1 MVVMV
6 RTMWQSGFVVA
17 TMLAAAC
24 GSDDSS
30 GVITPGNTQAGG
42 AAGQSGGGAGRAGQ
56 GGTTVPAPVD
66 AGEIDARGIESEAS
80 DGSASQDA
88 KVESGLRVTDPGIVG
103 DGNSMIQSPF
113 KADPAQTVRA
123 AVTKGQRID
132 FTMSSADSK
141 IYPTDTGGAAF
152 MRPAA
157 VYLPNGYKSGQ
168 DLPFMV
174 VQDGV
179 HGIAYVNTMPVMLD
193 NLIFDKMLP
202 RMVVIFVD
210 PGPGGQRSREYDTVS
225 DAYTRF
231 VETELIPATKAAV
244 KAKVS
249 LDLALTS
256 DPEGR
261 GSMGGSSGGACAF
274 TMGWF
279 HPELYRRI
287 LTYSGSFV
295 KLRPDA
301 TYPDGAAEYHEHLIA
316 MNDAKPLRVFLEV
329 GSNDIVNQYG
339 DWHVANNAMA
349 AVLATKNYHYRYVFA
364 QGAGHVDGGATA
376 QTLAETMLWLWR
388 GYPTDP

>member
-1 MVVMV
+1 MVNLTW
-6 RTMWQSGFVVA
+6 RTGFVVA
-17 TMLAAAC
+17 VAALAAAC
-24 GSDDSS
+24 GGDDSN
-30 GVITPGNTQAGG
+30 GTMAPGNAQTGG
-42 AAGQSGGGAGRAGQ
+42 AAGMSSGASGAGQAGTSTNPPDAASATDAPGTGGGANDAAAPGDATAE
-56 GGTTVPAPVD
+56 GG
-66 AGEIDARGIESEAS
+66 S
-80 DGSASQDA
+80 
-88 KVESGLRVTDPGIVG
+88 RVTDPGTDG

-123 AVTKGQRID
+123 NVAKGQRID

-141 IYPTDTGGAAF
+141 IFPTDTGGAAF

-157 VYLPNGYKSGQ
+157 IYLPNGYASGQ
-168 DLPFMV
+168 EVPFMV
-174 VQDGV
+174 AQDGV

-193 NLIFDKMLP
+193 NLIFDKKLP
-202 RMVVIFVD
+202 QMAVIFVD

-231 VETELIPATKAAV
+231 VETELIPAAKAAV
-244 KAKVS
+244 KAKVA
-249 LDLALTS
+249 LDLVLTS

-287 LTYSGSFV
+287 LTYSGSFT

-316 MNDAKPLRVFLEV
+316 MNNAKPLRVFLEV
-329 GSNDIVNQYG
+329 GSNDIVNTAG
-339 DWHVANNAMA
+339 DWHMANDAMA
-349 AVLATKNYHYRYVFA
+349 AVLAAKSYHYRYVYA
-364 QGAGHVDGGATA
+364 VGAGHVDGGVLT

-388 GYPTDP
+388 GYPIE